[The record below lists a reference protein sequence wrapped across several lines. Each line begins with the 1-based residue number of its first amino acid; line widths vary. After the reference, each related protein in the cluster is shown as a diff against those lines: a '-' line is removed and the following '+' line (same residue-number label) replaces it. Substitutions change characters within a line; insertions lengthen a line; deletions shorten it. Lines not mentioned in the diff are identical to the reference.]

1 MKPLHVTDYL
11 SRELRAALRRAGLQ
25 EPSGLVWEVP
35 KDERHGDYSTN
46 VAMVL
51 AKSARQP
58 PRQVAELILGH
69 FSCHPEVEQVEHV
82 EVAGPGFLNVF
93 LDPAWCRKA
102 LKGILKAGQTYGRGK
117 QGKGCRVQIEF
128 VSANPTGPLV
138 VVNARAAAV
147 GDSLARILAAQ
158 GYRVFREYYVNDAG
172 NQVHTLA
179 RSLEIRIRQRL
190 GEKVELPEN
199 AYPGE
204 YLVELAGKY
213 MGGRRLTRKALAA
226 LGMRESLD
234 RLGRFAVRRIMVDQ
248 RRVLRA
254 YGVEFDNWFRESQ
267 LRGGGEP
274 ARVLERL
281 RKRGYVYE
289 AEGATWFRSTALG
302 DDKDRVLVKSD
313 GEATYFI
320 NDIAYHVDKIERGLQ
335 RIIDLWGPDHHGH
348 MPRMKAALKALGYSE
363 EILDVLIVQLVTLL
377 REGQP
382 VRMSKRMGEFVT
394 MEELIDEVGRDAARF
409 TFLTRRHDSP
419 MDFDLE
425 VVTRQS
431 SENPVYYVQYAHAR
445 ISSIFKELRKRKRR
459 VPDWGRVNLESLTL
473 PDEMSLIKRLLQ
485 FPHVVAA
492 ATRALEP
499 HRIAYYLQELA
510 GLFHPY
516 YRSHRV
522 VGDDLALTNARLA
535 LAAGVGLVVRNGLDL
550 LGVSAPEKM

>member
-1 MKPLHVTDYL
+1 MP
-11 SRELRAALRRAGLQ
+11 LRR
-25 EPSGLVWEVP
+25 
-35 KDERHGDYSTN
+35 ST
-46 VAMVL
+46 
-51 AKSARQP
+51 
-58 PRQVAELILGH
+58 
-69 FSCHPEVEQVEHV
+69 
-82 EVAGPGFLNVF
+82 
-93 LDPAWCRKA
+93 
-102 LKGILKAGQTYGRGK
+102 
-117 QGKGCRVQIEF
+117 
-128 VSANPTGPLV
+128 VS
-138 VVNARAAAV
+138 
-147 GDSLARILAAQ
+147 D
-158 GYRVFREYYVNDAG
+158 
-172 NQVHTLA
+172 H
-179 RSLEIRIRQRL
+179 
-190 GEKVELPEN
+190 
-199 AYPGE
+199 
-204 YLVELAGKY
+204 
-213 MGGRRLTRKALAA
+213 
-226 LGMRESLD
+226 
-234 RLGRFAVRRIMVDQ
+234 
-248 RRVLRA
+248 
-254 YGVEFDNWFRESQ
+254 
-267 LRGGGEP
+267 
-274 ARVLERL
+274 
-281 RKRGYVYE
+281 
-289 AEGATWFRSTALG
+289 
-302 DDKDRVLVKSD
+302 
-313 GEATYFI
+313 
-320 NDIAYHVDKIERGLQ
+320 IAYHVDKIERGLQ

>member
-1 MKPLHVTDYL
+1 MGLNVIEYL
-11 SRELRAALRRAGLQ
+11 SRELRGALQRAGL
-25 EPSGLVWEVP
+25 EGPSDLLWEVP
-35 KDERHGDYSTN
+35 RDENHGDYSTN

-51 AKSARQP
+51 AKSLRQP
-58 PRQVAELILGH
+58 PRQVAERILNN
-69 FSCHPEVEQVEHV
+69 FPCFPQIEQVKHV
-82 EVAGPGFLNVF
+82 QVAGPGFLNVF
-93 LDPAWCRKA
+93 LNPAWCRKA
-102 LKGILKAGQTYGRGK
+102 LKEILKAGKTYGKGK
-117 QGKGCRVQIEF
+117 QGKGSRVQIEF

-138 VVNARAAAV
+138 VVNARASAV

-172 NQVHTLA
+172 NQVQTLA
-179 RSLEIRIRQRL
+179 RSLQIRIRQQL

-204 YLVELAGKY
+204 YLVELARKY
-213 MGGRRLTRKALAA
+213 IGGGSVTRKALVA
-226 LGMRESLD
+226 LGPPSLD
-234 RLGRFAVRRIMVDQ
+234 RLGRFAVKRITADQ
-248 RRVLRA
+248 RRALRA
-254 YGVEFDNWFRESQ
+254 YGVEFDNWFSEGA
-267 LRGGGEP
+267 LTAGGKP
-274 ARVLERL
+274 PLVVERL
-281 RKRGYVYE
+281 RQRGYVYE
-289 AEGATWFRSTALG
+289 AEGAIWFRSTAFG

-320 NDIAYHVDKIERGLQ
+320 NDIAYHVNKIERGFQ

-348 MPRMKAALKALGYSE
+348 VPRMKAALKALGYSE
-363 EILDVLIVQLVTLL
+363 EILDVLIIQLVSLL
-377 REGQP
+377 RAGEP

-394 MEELIDEVGRDAARF
+394 MEELVREVGRDAARF

-431 SENPVYYVQYAHAR
+431 SENPVYYVQYAHSR
-445 ISSIFKELRKRKRR
+445 ISSIFKELRKRKRQ
-459 VPDWGRVNLESLTL
+459 VPNWARVNLEPLTL
-473 PDEMSLIKRLLQ
+473 PEEMSLIKRLLQ
-485 FPHVVAA
+485 FPHEVAA
-492 ATRALEP
+492 AARALEP

-516 YRSHRV
+516 YKGHRV
-522 VGDDLALTNARLA
+522 IGDDLALTNARLA